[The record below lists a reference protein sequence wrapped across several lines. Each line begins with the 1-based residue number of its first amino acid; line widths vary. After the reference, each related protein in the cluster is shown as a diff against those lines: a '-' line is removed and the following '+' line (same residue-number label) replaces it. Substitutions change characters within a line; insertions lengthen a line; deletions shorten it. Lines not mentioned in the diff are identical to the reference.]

1 MIDMAAKRHP
11 STIFRSYGAG
21 KTHKKQ
27 DLHIDTFDF
36 NELQGFQDV
45 AQLLWRKVK

>member
-21 KTHKKQ
+21 KIHKKQ
-27 DLHIDTFDF
+27 DLHINIFDF
-36 NELQGFQDV
+36 NELQDFQD
-45 AQLLWRKVK
+45 ADQLLWKKVK